1 MCTGLGTCPGK
12 SSFRVIHNQFFAE
25 RVDKV
30 LGTSG
35 DDELIGVLRCELH
48 RISNHISP
56 QTGRSG
62 DYHGVVFVQLHLLE
76 AEGTRI
82 LLAYIFKRDEL
93 VEDTV
98 VNHQQHGRVGRV
110 VLRAEVAFGGVISLY
125 IMHLAAADHVFVLLA
140 VGSEGNAAVEEYLQV
155 GPYLLKAL
163 LSRLF
168 QYMFDE
174 YKHPGRY
181 TGKVAYI
188 CMDGFAGNGLHFGL
202 EVLHQGCLLA
212 GYADKVYQWVDI
224 FYEDGG
230 EIAYKTVV
238 GVQVGSVAASKDKP
252 FTGKE
257 TAFGILSQIDGNGI
271 PASLVMRVVQG
282 LPADGQELALVVGGT
297 R

>member
-1 MCTGLGTCPGK
+1 M
-12 SSFRVIHNQFFAE
+12 
-25 RVDKV
+25 
-30 LGTSG
+30 
-35 DDELIGVLRCELH
+35 
-48 RISNHISP
+48 
-56 QTGRSG
+56 
-62 DYHGVVFVQLHLLE
+62 
-76 AEGTRI
+76 
-82 LLAYIFKRDEL
+82 
-93 VEDTV
+93 
-98 VNHQQHGRVGRV
+98 
-110 VLRAEVAFGGVISLY
+110 
-125 IMHLAAADHVFVLLA
+125 
-140 VGSEGNAAVEEYLQV
+140 EEYLQV

-212 GYADKVYQWVDI
+212 GYADKVYQRVDI

-230 EIAYKTVV
+230 E
-238 GVQVGSVAASKDKP
+238 VATRLCWCSGWERGCSKDKP